1 MEDPIMRPR
10 FQLLT
15 ILTAIAVAGCLR
27 AQAVRR
33 VTPEKIEF
41 GRLPEGRTVEGDIR
55 FTNTG
60 AVPVHIQRVQ
70 PSCGCTTTKT
80 EKMTVDPGDTASI
93 HYSVRTQ
100 GFRGIV
106 RKTITVYFTDP
117 QEEELE
123 FAIQGTLYS
132 DLEVTPSFI
141 DFQGVA
147 QDLNATLTQKVTV
160 LNQTEKPLA
169 ITSVRATSDLL
180 TVSPSR
186 ASLPP
191 GQSQVIQVTLRPSRA
206 QTQDADIWIE
216 TDSPSRPKFAVPV
229 FIQIEKKK

>member
-1 MEDPIMRPR
+1 MRPR
-10 FQLLT
+10 FRLLT
-15 ILTAIAVAGCLR
+15 VLVTMQIIACLH

-41 GRLPEGRTVEGDIR
+41 GRLPEGRTVEGELR
-55 FTNTG
+55 FTNAGT
-60 AVPVHIQRVQ
+60 APAHIQRIQ
-70 PSCGCTTTKT
+70 ASCGCTTTKT
-80 EKMTVDPGDTASI
+80 EKMTVEPGDTASI

-106 RKTITVYFTDP
+106 RKTITIYFTDP
-117 QEEELE
+117 KEQELE
-123 FAIQGTLYS
+123 FVIQGTLYS

-141 DFQGVA
+141 DFQGVTE
-147 QDLNATLTQKVTV
+147 DRNSTLMQKVTV
-160 LNQTEKPLA
+160 TNQTEKPLR

-180 TVSPSR
+180 TVSPER

-191 GQSQVIQVTLRPSRA
+191 GRAQVIQVTLRPSKTA
-206 QTQDADIWIE
+206 TQDADIWIE

-229 FIQIEKKK
+229 FIQVEKKK